1 MLRASHFSSANQ
13 AWRLCYARSFLM
25 QNLFCVMPCRFREG
39 MALSEEEVSAFE
51 DYFYHITAARG
62 SGEHALKY
70 ILKPFA
76 WAHNPLEGQL
86 QHLKVLLLQL
96 QHLKVLPAVPT
107 SCLKYRDVR
116 ECQFLCEIP
125 NTITSGLVW
134 GFYYCGCQSETW
146 HCQDCALTDC
156 SAARLKGQLY
166 QPDWSPLGPLLDK
179 AILALS
185 AC

>member
-1 MLRASHFSSANQ
+1 
-13 AWRLCYARSFLM
+13 M

-86 QHLKVLLLQL
+86 QHLKVLLLHL
-96 QHLKVLPAVPT
+96 QHLEALPAVPT
-107 SCLKYRDVR
+107 SCLNHRDVQ
-116 ECQFLCEIP
+116 ECQFCSEIP
-125 NTITSGLVW
+125 NTIKSGTGL
-134 GFYYCGCQSETW
+134 GLF
-146 HCQDCALTDC
+146 
-156 SAARLKGQLY
+156 
-166 QPDWSPLGPLLDK
+166 PLWMS
-179 AILALS
+179 IRNVALS
-185 AC
+185 T